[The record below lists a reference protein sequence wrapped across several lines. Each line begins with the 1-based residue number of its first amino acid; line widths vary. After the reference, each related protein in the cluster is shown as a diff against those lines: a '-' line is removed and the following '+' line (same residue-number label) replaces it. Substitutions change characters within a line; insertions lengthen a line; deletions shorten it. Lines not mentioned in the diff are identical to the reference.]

1 MLIEEK
7 AISLHSHYSGVWR
20 SWLAHLHGVQ
30 VVVRSSRITP
40 TRKSCGGSLQL
51 FLSYAYAEI
60 FVLFPIIDKL
70 MTFPRLRHL
79 IFIFPL
85 SLLLVVACGKDNR
98 KTEGDSDQE
107 TIAMLD
113 ALIRKDEKNADLYY
127 RRAKAY
133 MNENQINEA
142 LKDIQSAISYNG
154 KQAEYYI
161 LQADLHFISDA
172 SALAFQDLQK
182 ALDID
187 PKSTEAYLKIAELAL
202 FLRDYDKTMENV
214 DLALKT
220 DKFSSTAYFIRGWAL
235 KEKGDTVNAVVDFK
249 RAVELNAN
257 YEQANEELGILY
269 ALKNDPIAVE
279 YLKTT
284 LTINSK
290 NTQARYALGYYYQTN
305 GMFQEALDQ
314 YQKILHILPSHA
326 DALNNTGYINMRY
339 KGDYETALQ
348 CFDKAILAD
357 SSFYQAYCNRGE
369 AYEYLGEK
377 QKAIADFKTALA
389 LNPRYKEAEKR
400 LKNLGARF

>member
-1 MLIEEK
+1 MSIGEK
-7 AISLHSHYSGVWR
+7 DISLHPHNSGVWR

-40 TRKSCGGSLQL
+40 TGKKLRRFSAAFL
-51 FLSYAYAEI
+51 FDHGAKICVA
-60 FVLFPIIDKL
+60 FPINYKL
-70 MTFPRLRHL
+70 MTFPRLRYL
-79 IFIFPL
+79 VFVLPFAL
-85 SLLLVVACGKDNR
+85 FLLVACNKNEQ
-98 KTEGDSDQE
+98 KTEGESDRE

-113 ALIRKDEKNADLYY
+113 ALIRKDEKNAELYY

-133 MNENQINEA
+133 MAENQINEA
-142 LKDIQSAISYNG
+142 LKDIQSAISYDG
-154 KQAEYYI
+154 KQSKYYI

-172 SALAFQDLQK
+172 STLAFQDLQQ
-182 ALDID
+182 ALSID
-187 PKSTEAYLKIAELAL
+187 PQSTEAYLKIAELSL

-214 DLALKT
+214 NSALKI
-220 DKFSSTAYFIRGWAL
+220 DKFNSTAYFLRGWAL
-235 KEKGDTVNAVVDFK
+235 KEKGDTVHAVTDFK

-269 ALKNDPIAVE
+269 AQKNDPIAAE

-284 LTINSK
+284 IHINSK
-290 NTQARYALGYYYQTN
+290 NTQARYALGLYYQTN

-314 YQKILHILPSHA
+314 YQQILHIMPTHA

-339 KGDYETALQ
+339 KSDYETALQ

-369 AYEYLGEK
+369 VYEHLGKK
-377 QKAIADFKTALA
+377 QNAIADFKTALA
-389 LNPRYKEAEKR
+389 LNPQYNEAKKKLQALGVR
-400 LKNLGARF
+400 L